1 MPDRDQPPRDPSSMF
16 EILRELAAE
25 GYTEDMVPHEGG
37 MILCRHCGQEQPA
50 GEFDHG
56 PLHRMEGASDPGDM
70 SAVIGL
76 TCPNCSAK
84 GVLVLMYGPEA
95 SGADSD
101 VLAALEEPDRTNPQ
115 PETP

>member
-1 MPDRDQPPRDPSSMF
+1 VPDRDQTPRDPSSMF
-16 EILRELAAE
+16 EILAELAAE

-37 MILCRHCGQEQPA
+37 LIVCRHCDQERPA

-56 PLHRMEGASDPGDM
+56 SLHRLEGASDPADM

-95 SGADSD
+95 GAADND
-101 VLAALEEPDRTNPQ
+101 VMIALDGP
-115 PETP
+115 